1 VGTPPV
7 GRESTTAL
15 LDKTRV
21 ERPSHPVIA
30 EPAAPPVRPE
40 PPSLSRTMVS
50 PEQALA
56 EVEAT
61 RVRGLMSGMTAS
73 SAVTM
78 LLVLVISGD
87 RGAQHLHAAA
97 LGGSAL
103 LTGVI
108 ALWFRNPKRYNP
120 RIALYAILAQIIV
133 LITGYYFW
141 GVFSAYGALVPLTIY
156 IAAGTASRSEV
167 TLGVAS
173 CVLAQGVFALA
184 TALEYVPSR
193 GLVEPNF
200 ARADLMTQL
209 VAIGLLQI
217 ITIGAAIAGS
227 MARRDSVKA
236 LDEHNK
242 ALLDLALRDA
252 QLAEAYADARA
263 AREAGVGGV
272 GRFSDQTI
280 DGFRLGAVLG
290 RGAMGEVYA
299 AERGADNT
307 PLAMKLLAPHLLR
320 DVQARERFE
329 REQAIISKLASP
341 NIVRVHAVS
350 PEDAALPYIVM
361 ERLEG
366 IDLAQLI
373 KKEPVRPLAE
383 VIDVVRQVASG
394 LDVAHKAG
402 IIHRDLKPSNIYAMG
417 EGDARIWKVLD
428 FGASKWRD
436 SDGTLTQDAI
446 VGTPG
451 YMSPEQALG
460 RTVDPRSDVYALGV
474 IVYRLLTGVP
484 AVVPGEVPAMLQ
496 EVAYRMPV
504 QPSKRAD
511 VSPQLEA
518 VLAVALAKSPVHRF
532 ATAGELAHVF
542 IEAANGKLDRGIAL
556 RATAVL
562 EDTAW
567 GAWQRD

>member
-1 VGTPPV
+1 MLD
-7 GRESTTAL
+7 AA
-15 LDKTRV
+15 DKTRV
-21 ERPSHPVIA
+21 ERPSHAVVPS
-30 EPAAPPVRPE
+30 PPE
-40 PPSLSRTMVS
+40 PPSLSRTLVS

-73 SAVTM
+73 SVVTM
-78 LLVLVISGD
+78 LIVLFVSGD
-87 RGAQHLHAAA
+87 RQAQDLHAAA

-103 LTGVI
+103 MTGAI
-108 ALWFRNPKRYNP
+108 ALWFRNAKHYNP
-120 RIALYAILAQIIV
+120 RIALYAILAQVIV
-133 LITGYYFW
+133 LVTGYNFW

-156 IAAGTASRSEV
+156 IAAGTASRNEV
-167 TLGVAS
+167 TMGVAA
-173 CVLAQGVFALA
+173 CVVAQGGMALA
-184 TALEYVPSR
+184 TALGYVPSR

-200 ARADLMTQL
+200 LRADLPTQI
-209 VAIGLLQI
+209 VAIALLQV
-217 ITIGAAIAGS
+217 ITIGAAVAGT

-236 LDEHNK
+236 LEEHNK
-242 ALLDLALRDA
+242 ALLDLGLREA
-252 QLAEAYADARA
+252 QLAEAVADARA

-272 GRFSDQTI
+272 GRFTDQTI
-280 DGFRLGAVLG
+280 DGFKLGAVLG
-290 RGAMGEVYA
+290 RGAMGEVYS
-299 AERGADNT
+299 AERSGTAENV

-329 REQAIISKLASP
+329 RESAIISKLSSP

-350 PEDAALPYIVM
+350 PSDAALPYIVM
-361 ERLEG
+361 ERLDG
-366 IDLAQLI
+366 VDLAQLI
-373 KKEPVRPLAE
+373 KREAVRPLDE
-383 VIDVVRQVASG
+383 VIEIVRHISAG

-402 IIHRDLKPSNIYAMG
+402 IVHRDLKPSNIYATG
-417 EGDARIWKVLD
+417 EGNGRIWKVLD

-460 RTVDPRSDVYALGV
+460 RTVDQRSDVYAFGV
-474 IVYRLLTGVP
+474 ILYRLLTGVP
-484 AVVPGEVPAMLQ
+484 AVVPAEIPAMLQ

-504 QPSKRAD
+504 QPSKRAE
-511 VSPQLEA
+511 VSPELEA

-542 IEAANGKLDRGIAL
+542 IEAAGGKLDRGIGL
-556 RATAVL
+556 RAAAIL
-562 EDTAW
+562 EDTPW